1 MTRDV
6 FILQGEKSTVE
17 LTPLIAAQEWRSR
30 RAVHPDQIAPTL
42 SGRNCHVGIVVFDET
57 LGCSPSDFSDVAANS
72 AMEWIAVL
80 RPHETHDPA
89 VARALSS
96 SFFDYLTL
104 PLDRGRLLYSVGHAH
119 GKAMLRQSAPP
130 PITPSAARYGMIGD
144 SPRMLALYGKLEK
157 IMRTQAPVLIT
168 GESGVGKELVA
179 LAVHRGSIRKN
190 GPFVPVNCGAIPEQL
205 IGSLLFGHE
214 KGAFTGA
221 HEKQIGSIEAANT
234 GTIFLDEIGDLPL
247 AAQVSLLRFL
257 QESTV
262 VRVGSTRTLPID
274 ARVIAATHL
283 DLEAAMRAGQF
294 REDLFYRLNVLHVEV
309 PPLRERAGDVI
320 SLAEHYFTNNCAAS
334 STKLRGFADDAV
346 KAMQRH
352 LWPGNVRELF
362 NRVQRAIVMCDGR
375 LITARDLLLGGCVS
389 AKNCV
394 SLASA
399 RSGTERNIVE
409 SALAR
414 NRYNVAATARDLAVS
429 RVTLYRLL
437 RRLAIRAKRE
447 TPVAQPLPLSLPREP
462 HKENE

>member
-1 MTRDV
+1 MGRNV
-6 FILQGEKSTVE
+6 VILQGASSTVE
-17 LTPLIAAQEWRSR
+17 VTPLISAQEWQSR
-30 RAVHPDQIAPTL
+30 RALHTDQIVPTL
-42 SGRNCHVGIVVFDET
+42 QGQKCHVGIVVFDEA
-57 LGCSPSDFSDVAANS
+57 LACSPSEFSDVAANS
-72 AMEWIAVL
+72 AMEWIAIL
-80 RPHETHDPA
+80 PPRKAHDPA
-89 VARALSS
+89 VARALSL

-119 GKAMLRQSAPP
+119 GKALLRQSAPP
-130 PITPSAARYGMIGD
+130 PITPSQTRYGMIGD
-144 SPRMLALYGKLEK
+144 SPRMLALYGEIEK
-157 IMRTQAPVLIT
+157 IMRTRAPVLIT

-179 LAVHRGSIRKN
+179 LAVHCGSTRKK
-190 GPFVPVNCGAIPEQL
+190 GPFFPVNCGAIPEPL

-221 HEKQIGSIEAANT
+221 YAKQIGSIEAANT

-247 AAQVSLLRFL
+247 GAQVSLLRFL

-274 ARVIAATHL
+274 VRVIAATHL
-283 DLEAAMRAGQF
+283 DLGAAVRAGRF

-309 PPLRERAGDVI
+309 PPLRERGADVI
-320 SLAEHYFTNNCAAS
+320 SLAHYYFVNECAGRS
-334 STKLRGFADDAV
+334 PEVRGFSDDAL

-352 LWPGNVRELF
+352 PWPGNVRELF
-362 NRVQRAIVMCDGR
+362 NRVQRAVVMCDGR
-375 LITARDLLLGGCVS
+375 LITAHDLLLDGGTS
-389 AKNCV
+389 ATSFV

-399 RSGTERNIVE
+399 RSGTDRNIVE

-437 RRLAIRAKRE
+437 RRLAIRAKRDSRLPE
-447 TPVAQPLPLSLPREP
+447 PL
-462 HKENE
+462 

>member
-30 RAVHPDQIAPTL
+30 RVAHPDQIVPTL
-42 SGRNCHVGIVVFDET
+42 NGRKCHVGIVVFDET

-72 AMEWIAVL
+72 TMEWIAVL
-80 RPHETHDPA
+80 RPYETHDPA

-119 GKAMLRQSAPP
+119 GKAMLRQAAPP
-130 PITPSAARYGMIGD
+130 PITPSAARYGMVGD

-247 AAQVSLLRFL
+247 GAQVSLLRFL

-283 DLEAAMRAGQF
+283 DLEAAMRAGRF

-309 PPLRERAGDVI
+309 PPLRDRAGDVI
-320 SLAEHYFTNNCAAS
+320 SLAEHYFMNNCAAS

-375 LITARDLLLGGCVS
+375 LITARDLLLDGCTS
-389 AKNCV
+389 AKNFA

-447 TPVAQPLPLSLPREP
+447 TPSAQPLSLFLPRGP
-462 HKENE
+462 YKENE

>member
-1 MTRDV
+1 MGRDV
-6 FILQGEKSTVE
+6 VILQGANSIVE
-17 LTPLIAAQEWRSR
+17 LSPLIGAQEWQPR
-30 RAVHPDQIAPTL
+30 RVMHPDQIAPTL
-42 SGRNCHVGIVVFDET
+42 HGRKCHVGIVVFDEA
-57 LGCSPSDFSDVAANS
+57 LGCSPSEISDVAANS
-72 AMEWIAVL
+72 AMEWIAIL
-80 RPHETHDPA
+80 PPHKVQDPS

-96 SFFDYLTL
+96 SFFDYLTV

-119 GKAMLRQSAPP
+119 GKALLRQSASP
-130 PITPSAARYGMIGD
+130 PITPPQARYGMIGD
-144 SPRMLALYGKLEK
+144 SPRMLALYGKIEK
-157 IMRTQAPVLIT
+157 IMRTRAPVLIT

-179 LAVHRGSIRKN
+179 LAVHRGSTRKN
-190 GPFVPVNCGAIPEQL
+190 GPFVPVNCGAIPEAL

-221 HEKQIGSIEAANT
+221 HEKHLGSIEAANT

-247 AAQVSLLRFL
+247 GAQVSLLRFL

-274 ARVIAATHL
+274 ARVIAATHS
-283 DLEAAMRAGQF
+283 DLEAEVRAGRF
-294 REDLFYRLNVLHVEV
+294 REDLFYRLNVLHIGV
-309 PPLRERAGDVI
+309 PPLRERGDDVI
-320 SLAEHYFTNNCAAS
+320 ALARHYFVNNCPGTS
-334 STKLRGFADDAV
+334 PGVRGFADDALN
-346 KAMQRH
+346 AMPRH

-375 LITARDLLLGGCVS
+375 MITARDLLLDGRTS
-389 AKNCV
+389 APNSV

-447 TPVAQPLPLSLPREP
+447 ARFTEPLSWTIPRAP
-462 HKENE
+462 QKESE

>member
-17 LTPLIAAQEWRSR
+17 LAPLIAAQEWRSR
-30 RAVHPDQIAPTL
+30 RAAHPDQIVPTL
-42 SGRNCHVGIVVFDET
+42 NGGKCHVGIVVFDET
-57 LGCSPSDFSDVAANS
+57 LGCSPSEFSDVAANS
-72 AMEWIAVL
+72 AMEWIAIL
-80 RPHETHDPA
+80 RPHETHDPS

-104 PLDRGRLLYSVGHAH
+104 PLDRSRLLYSVGHAH

-130 PITPSAARYGMIGD
+130 ACTPPAARYGMIGD

-179 LAVHRGSIRKN
+179 LAVHRGSARKN

-247 AAQVSLLRFL
+247 GAQVSLLRFL

-283 DLEAAMRAGQF
+283 DLEAAMRAGRF
-294 REDLFYRLNVLHVEV
+294 REDLFYRLNVLQVEV
-309 PPLRERAGDVI
+309 PPLRERAADVI
-320 SLAEHYFTNNCAAS
+320 PLAEHYFANHCAGS
-334 STKLRGFADDAV
+334 STKLRGFADDAI

-352 LWPGNVRELF
+352 PWPGNVRELF

-375 LITARDLLLGGCVS
+375 WITARDLLLDGSNS
-389 AKNCV
+389 AKNFV

-414 NRYNVAATARDLAVS
+414 NRYNVAATARDLSVS

-447 TPVAQPLPLSLPREP
+447 TPFAPPLSFSLPREP

>member
-30 RAVHPDQIAPTL
+30 RAVHPDQIVPTL
-42 SGRNCHVGIVVFDET
+42 NGRKCHVGIVVFDET

-283 DLEAAMRAGQF
+283 DLEAAMRAGRF
-294 REDLFYRLNVLHVEV
+294 REDLFYRLNVLHVDV

-320 SLAEHYFTNNCAAS
+320 SLAEHYFMNNCAAS

-375 LITARDLLLGGCVS
+375 LITARDLLLGGCTG
-389 AKNCV
+389 AKNFV

-447 TPVAQPLPLSLPREP
+447 TPFARPLPLSLPREP

>member
-1 MTRDV
+1 MGRNV
-6 FILQGEKSTVE
+6 VILQGEYSTVE
-17 LTPLIAAQEWRSR
+17 LTRFIAADWDSR
-30 RAVHPDQIAPTL
+30 RVMHSDQIVPTL
-42 SGRNCHVGIVVFDET
+42 RGRKCHVGIVVFDEA
-57 LGCSPSDFSDVAANS
+57 LGCSPSEFSDVAANS
-72 AMEWIAVL
+72 AMEWIAIL
-80 RPHETHDPA
+80 PPHKAHEPG

-96 SFFDYLTL
+96 SFFDYLTV
-104 PLDRGRLLYSVGHAH
+104 PLDRGRLLYSIGHAH
-119 GKAMLRQSAPP
+119 GKALLRQSAPP
-130 PITPSAARYGMIGD
+130 PIAPPETRYGMIGD
-144 SPRMLALYGKLEK
+144 SPRMLALYGKIEK
-157 IMRTQAPVLIT
+157 IMRTRAPVLIT

-179 LAVHRGSIRKN
+179 LAVHRGSARKN
-190 GPFVPVNCGAIPEQL
+190 GPFIPVNCGAIPEPL

-234 GTIFLDEIGDLPL
+234 GTIFLDEVGDLPL
-247 AAQVSLLRFL
+247 GAQVSLLRFL

-274 ARVIAATHL
+274 ARVVAATHL
-283 DLEAAMRAGQF
+283 DLEAAVRAGRF
-294 REDLFYRLNVLHVEV
+294 REDLFYRLNVLHLEV
-309 PPLRERAGDVI
+309 PPLRERGADVVA
-320 SLAEHYFTNNCAAS
+320 LAQHYFVNNYAETS
-334 STKLRGFADDAV
+334 PEVRGFADDAL

-375 LITARDLLLGGCVS
+375 LITARDLLLDGCT
-389 AKNCV
+389 AATNCS

-399 RSGTERNIVE
+399 RSGTERSIVE

-429 RVTLYRLL
+429 RVTIYRLL

-447 TPVAQPLPLSLPREP
+447 PRFIDPLSLAIPRVP

>member
-1 MTRDV
+1 MGRNV
-6 FILQGEKSTVE
+6 VIWQGANSTVE
-17 LTPLIAAQEWRSR
+17 LTPLIAAQEWQSR
-30 RAVHPDQIAPTL
+30 CVNHPDQIVPTL
-42 SGRNCHVGIVVFDET
+42 NGRKCHVGIVVFDEA
-57 LGCSPSDFSDVAANS
+57 LGCSPSEFSDVAANS
-72 AMEWIAVL
+72 AMEWIAIL
-80 RPHETHDPA
+80 PPHRAHDPA

-96 SFFDYLTL
+96 SCFDYLTL

-119 GKAMLRQSAPP
+119 GKALLRQSAPS
-130 PITPSAARYGMIGD
+130 PITPSEARYGMIGD
-144 SPRMLALYGKLEK
+144 SPRMLALYGKIER
-157 IMRTQAPVLIT
+157 IMRTRAPVLIT

-179 LAVHRGSIRKN
+179 LAVHCGSARKN
-190 GPFVPVNCGAIPEQL
+190 GPFVPVNCGAIPDGL

-221 HEKQIGSIEAANT
+221 HEKQIGSIEAANS

-247 AAQVSLLRFL
+247 AAQGNLLRFL

-262 VRVGSTRTLPID
+262 VRVGSTRTLSID
-274 ARVIAATHL
+274 ARVIAATHSN
-283 DLEAAMRAGQF
+283 LESAVRDGRF
-294 REDLFYRLNVLHVEV
+294 REDLFYRLDVLHIEV
-309 PPLRERAGDVI
+309 PPLRERGADVI
-320 SLAEHYFTNNCAAS
+320 SLAHHYFANDCAGTS
-334 STKLRGFADDAV
+334 PEVRGFADDAL

-375 LITARDLLLGGCVS
+375 LITAHDLLLDGCTS
-389 AKNCV
+389 ATNCV

-399 RSGTERNIVE
+399 RSGTDRNIVE

-437 RRLAIRAKRE
+437 RRLAIRARRE
-447 TPVAQPLPLSLPREP
+447 SRLPEPL
-462 HKENE
+462 

>member
-6 FILQGEKSTVE
+6 FILQGENSTVE

-30 RAVHPDQIAPTL
+30 RAVHPDQIVPTL
-42 SGRNCHVGIVVFDET
+42 NGRKCHVGIVVFDET

-72 AMEWIAVL
+72 AMEWIAIL
-80 RPHETHDPA
+80 RPHETHDPS
-89 VARALSS
+89 VARALS

-130 PITPSAARYGMIGD
+130 AARYGMIGD

-205 IGSLLFGHE
+205 ISSLLFGHE

-262 VRVGSTRTLPID
+262 VRVGSTRTVPID

-283 DLEAAMRAGQF
+283 DLEAAMRAGRF
-294 REDLFYRLNVLHVEV
+294 REDLFYRLNVLQVEV

-320 SLAEHYFTNNCAAS
+320 PLAEHYFVNHCTGS
-334 STKLRGFADDAV
+334 STKLRGFADDAI

-375 LITARDLLLGGCVS
+375 RITARDLLLDGSNS
-389 AKNCV
+389 AKNFV

-429 RVTLYRLL
+429 RVTLYRLP

-447 TPVAQPLPLSLPREP
+447 TRLAQPLSFSLPREP

>member
-1 MTRDV
+1 MARNV
-6 FILQGEKSTVE
+6 FILQGAESTVE
-17 LTPLIAAQEWRSR
+17 LMPLIAAREWQSR
-30 RAVHPDQIAPTL
+30 RAMHPDQIVPIL
-42 SGRNCHVGIVVFDET
+42 NGRKCHVGIVVFDEA
-57 LGCSPSDFSDVAANS
+57 LGCSPSEFSDVAANS
-72 AMEWIAVL
+72 AMEWIAIL
-80 RPHETHDPA
+80 PPHGANDPA

-96 SFFDYLTL
+96 SFFDYLTV

-119 GKAMLRQSAPP
+119 GKALLRESAPP
-130 PITPSAARYGMIGD
+130 PSEASAARHGMIGD
-144 SPRMLALYGKLEK
+144 SPRMLALYAKIEK
-157 IMRTQAPVLIT
+157 IMRTRAPVLIT

-179 LAVHRGSIRKN
+179 LAVHRGSTRRN
-190 GPFVPVNCGAIPEQL
+190 GPFIPVNSGAIPEPL
-205 IGSLLFGHE
+205 ICSQLFGHE

-221 HEKQIGSIEAANT
+221 YEKQIGSIEAANT

-247 AAQVSLLRFL
+247 GAQVSLLRFL

-262 VRVGSTRTLPID
+262 VRVGSTRTLSID

-283 DLEAAMRAGQF
+283 DLDAAVRDGRF
-294 REDLFYRLNVLHVEV
+294 REDLFYRLNVLHLEV
-309 PPLRERAGDVI
+309 PPLRERGADVI
-320 SLAEHYFTNNCAAS
+320 SLANHYFVNNC
-334 STKLRGFADDAV
+334 TRTPDGLRGFADDAF

-375 LITARDLLLGGCVS
+375 LITARDLSLDGGGG
-389 AKNCV
+389 AKNFV
-394 SLASA
+394 SLAMA

-437 RRLAIRAKRE
+437 RRLSIRAKRD
-447 TPVAQPLPLSLPREP
+447 TQFAGSLSLPIPLAP

>member
-1 MTRDV
+1 MGRDV
-6 FILQGEKSTVE
+6 VILQGANSTVE
-17 LTPLIAAQEWRSR
+17 LSPLIAVQEWQSR
-30 RAVHPDQIAPTL
+30 RVLHPDQIVPTL
-42 SGRNCHVGIVVFDET
+42 NGRQCHVGIVVFDEA
-57 LGCSPSDFSDVAANS
+57 LECSPSEFSDVAANS
-72 AMEWIAVL
+72 TIEWIAIL
-80 RPHETHDPA
+80 PPHKAHEPA

-96 SFFDYLTL
+96 CFFDYLTV

-119 GKAMLRQSAPP
+119 GKALLRQSAPP
-130 PITPSAARYGMIGD
+130 PITAPETRYGMIGN
-144 SPRMLALYGKLEK
+144 SPRMLTLYGEIEK
-157 IMRTQAPVLIT
+157 IMRTGAPVLIT

-179 LAVHRGSIRKN
+179 LAVHRGSTRKN
-190 GPFVPVNCGAIPEQL
+190 GPFFPVNCGAIPEPL

-221 HEKQIGSIEAANT
+221 HEKQIGSIEAANG

-247 AAQVSLLRFL
+247 GAQASLLRFL

-262 VRVGSTRTLPID
+262 VRVGSTRTLTID

-283 DLEAAMRAGQF
+283 DLEAAMRAGRF
-294 REDLFYRLNVLHVEV
+294 REDLYYRLNVLHVEV
-309 PPLRERAGDVI
+309 PPLRERGADVI
-320 SLAEHYFTNNCAAS
+320 SLAHHYFVNNCTGMS
-334 STKLRGFADDAV
+334 PEVRGFADDAL

-352 LWPGNVRELF
+352 RWPGNVRELF

-375 LITARDLLLGGCVS
+375 LITARDLMLDSCTS
-389 AKNCV
+389 AKNFV

-399 RSGTERNIVE
+399 RSGTDRNIVE

-437 RRLAIRAKRE
+437 RRLAIRAKRD
-447 TPVAQPLPLSLPREP
+447 TRLTEP
-462 HKENE
+462 H

>member
-30 RAVHPDQIAPTL
+30 RAVHPDQIVPTL
-42 SGRNCHVGIVVFDET
+42 NGRKCHVGIVVFDET

-130 PITPSAARYGMIGD
+130 PITPSAVRYGMIGD

-283 DLEAAMRAGQF
+283 DLEAAMRAGRF
-294 REDLFYRLNVLHVEV
+294 REDLFYRLNVLHVDV

-320 SLAEHYFTNNCAAS
+320 SLAEHYFMSNCAAS

-375 LITARDLLLGGCVS
+375 RNTARDLLLGGCAS
-389 AKNCV
+389 ANFV

-437 RRLAIRAKRE
+437 RRLAIRAKRQ
-447 TPVAQPLPLSLPREP
+447 TPLAQPPSFSLPRGP

>member
-1 MTRDV
+1 MGRNV
-6 FILQGEKSTVE
+6 VIFQGANSTVE
-17 LTPLIAAQEWRSR
+17 LTPLIAAQEWQSR
-30 RAVHPDQIAPTL
+30 RVTHPDQIVPAL
-42 SGRNCHVGIVVFDET
+42 NGRMCHVGIVVFDEA
-57 LGCSPSDFSDVAANS
+57 LGCSPSEFSDVAANS
-72 AMEWIAVL
+72 GMEWIAIL
-80 RPHETHDPA
+80 PPHRAHDPA

-96 SFFDYLTL
+96 SCFDYLTL

-119 GKAMLRQSAPP
+119 GKAMLRQSAPSPIP
-130 PITPSAARYGMIGD
+130 PPEARYGMIGD
-144 SPRMLALYGKLEK
+144 SPQMLALYGKIER
-157 IMRTQAPVLIT
+157 IMRTRAPVLIT

-179 LAVHRGSIRKN
+179 LAVHCGSTRKN
-190 GPFVPVNCGAIPEQL
+190 GPFVPVNCGAIPEGL

-221 HEKQIGSIEAANT
+221 HEKQIGSIEAANA

-247 AAQVSLLRFL
+247 VAQGNLLRFL

-262 VRVGSTRTLPID
+262 VRVGSTRTLSID
-274 ARVIAATHL
+274 ARVIAATHSN
-283 DLEAAMRAGQF
+283 LESAVRVGRF
-294 REDLFYRLNVLHVEV
+294 REDLFYRLDVLHIEV
-309 PPLRERAGDVI
+309 PPLRERGADVI
-320 SLAEHYFTNNCAAS
+320 SLAHHYFANDCAGTS
-334 STKLRGFADDAV
+334 PEVRGFADDAL
-346 KAMQRH
+346 KAMRRH

-375 LITARDLLLGGCVS
+375 LITAHDLLLDGCNS
-389 AKNCV
+389 TTSCV

-399 RSGTERNIVE
+399 RSGTDRNIVE

-447 TPVAQPLPLSLPREP
+447 YRLPEPL
-462 HKENE
+462 